1 MRDEF
6 VTLRDAP
13 NRPVEGSSPG
23 YSQRRRI
30 LAKLNVLCA
39 NERPVVVRR
48 GERKPTAL
56 TVSVVVGLPQILDKL
71 RSETQDAVV
80 MALRAAAVGEDVTIT
95 AHGALLE
102 PTGVYASTAAMQ
114 GSASAVDAAHP
125 PMTMVDRSDSGCRLH
140 GPTLGSNPIMPGAL
154 IALREEAA
162 SPWTLAIVRR
172 VKKRL
177 AGKRVE
183 IGVEYLGRDPRRV
196 IVVGPEE
203 ERPSGGAAAGAAPR
217 FAALYLS
224 GSSKYP
230 VLPMK
235 TLILPA
241 RGLAPNDRL
250 SVRSH
255 TDVYTIRLKEPL
267 DEQAEFI
274 WSPFA
279 ILEHQQADADAA
291 AA

>member
-1 MRDEF
+1 
-6 VTLRDAP
+6 
-13 NRPVEGSSPG
+13 
-23 YSQRRRI
+23 
-30 LAKLNVLCA
+30 
-39 NERPVVVRR
+39 
-48 GERKPTAL
+48 
-56 TVSVVVGLPQILDKL
+56 
-71 RSETQDAVV
+71 

-95 AHGALLE
+95 AYGALSE
-102 PTGVYASTAAMQ
+102 PTGVYASTAAAE
-114 GSASAVDAAHP
+114 GSASVVDAAHP
-125 PMTMVDRSDSGCRLH
+125 PLTMVDRSDSGCRLH

-196 IVVGPEE
+196 IVVGPESE
-203 ERPSGGAAAGAAPR
+203 APAGGPSAGAPPR

-224 GSSKYP
+224 GSAKYP

-235 TLILPA
+235 TLVLPA

-250 SVRSH
+250 SVRSR
-255 TDVYTIRLKEPL
+255 TDAYTIQLKEPL
-267 DEQAEFI
+267 DEQAEYI
-274 WSPFA
+274 WSPFT
-279 ILEHQQADADAA
+279 IIEHRQTNAA
-291 AA
+291 AAA

>member
-1 MRDEF
+1 
-6 VTLRDAP
+6 
-13 NRPVEGSSPG
+13 
-23 YSQRRRI
+23 
-30 LAKLNVLCA
+30 
-39 NERPVVVRR
+39 
-48 GERKPTAL
+48 
-56 TVSVVVGLPQILDKL
+56 
-71 RSETQDAVV
+71 

-95 AHGALLE
+95 AYGALSE
-102 PTGVYASTAAMQ
+102 PTGVHASTAAQ

-125 PMTMVDRSDSGCRLH
+125 PLTMVDRSDSGCRLH
-140 GPTLGSNPIMPGAL
+140 GPTLGSNPIVPGAL

-183 IGVEYLGRDPRRV
+183 IGVEYLGPRSAPGRRR
-196 IVVGPEE
+196 
-203 ERPSGGAAAGAAPR
+203 RPGRRGALPAGAPPR

-224 GSSKYP
+224 ESAKYP

-235 TLILPA
+235 TLVLPA
-241 RGLAPNDRL
+241 RGLAPDDRL
-250 SVRSH
+250 SVRSR
-255 TDVYTIRLKEPL
+255 TDLYTIQLKEPL

-279 ILEHQQADADAA
+279 IIEHRQTACGLADDAHRYMFG
-291 AA
+291 